1 MTEDRVYRI
10 VLFVLL
16 AGGLS
21 ASIAM
26 GRRVEQRRGHIGRDE
41 DGPVIAFGI
50 RVGGLAFYGGMLA
63 YLVYPPILGW
73 AAVGL
78 APGVRWLGAGLVA
91 GGAALAVWARR
102 CLGDSSTVTSV
113 PREDAELV
121 THGPYA
127 RMRHPVYSA
136 GLLLIPGAAMLAAN
150 FFIFA
155 AGLAVM
161 AVVMVRT
168 RREEALL
175 IEKFGDA
182 YLAYMERTGRL
193 LPKLFGR
200 PAA

>member
-1 MTEDRVYRI
+1 MTEDLIYRS

-26 GRRVEQRRGHIGRDE
+26 GRRVEQRRGHVGRDR

-63 YLVYPPILGW
+63 YLVYPPLLGW
-73 AAVGL
+73 AAVEL
-78 APGVRWLGAGLVA
+78 ASGVRWLGVGLVA

-113 PREDAELV
+113 PRPDAELV

-136 GLLLIPGAAMLAAN
+136 GLMLVPGAALLAAN
-150 FFIFA
+150 LFILA
-155 AGLAVM
+155 AGVAVM
-161 AVVMVRT
+161 MVVMIRT

-175 IEKFGDA
+175 IDKFGDA
-182 YLAYMERTGRL
+182 YLDYMARTGRL
-193 LPKLFGR
+193 LPKLFRR
-200 PAA
+200 PVA